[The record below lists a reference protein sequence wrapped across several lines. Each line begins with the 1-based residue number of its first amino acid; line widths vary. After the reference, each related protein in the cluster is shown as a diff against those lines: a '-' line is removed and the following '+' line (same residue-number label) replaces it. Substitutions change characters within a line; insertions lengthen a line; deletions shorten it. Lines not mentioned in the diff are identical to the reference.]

1 MTEKFTF
8 DDLPMAVSQLTDK
21 VNSIYS
27 MLARHSMPQE
37 SPQTEDKLLSV
48 REASTLLRLTVPT
61 IYSKVS
67 RGELPCMKQGNRL
80 YFSLSEITAHL
91 KSGKKTIRCRADRPS
106 RGILQPQGRRA
117 LWKITALTDSPAP
130 LIFHYSTKSRKPS
143 PHTIWTKPFKRGIP
157 EST

>member
-61 IYSKVS
+61 IYS
-67 RGELPCMKQGNRL
+67 L
-80 YFSLSEITAHL
+80 SLIHISEPT
-91 KSGKKTIRCRADRPS
+91 RP
-106 RGILQPQGRRA
+106 
-117 LWKITALTDSPAP
+117 
-130 LIFHYSTKSRKPS
+130 
-143 PHTIWTKPFKRGIP
+143 
-157 EST
+157 

>member
-1 MTEKFTF
+1 MKNIGFSF

-21 VNSIYS
+21 VNSISS

-80 YFSLSEITAHL
+80 YFSLAEITAHL
-91 KSGKKTIRCRADRPS
+91 RSGKKRSAAELTAQAEEFCNRKE
-106 RGILQPQGRRA
+106 GGRYG
-117 LWKITALTDSPAP
+117 K
-130 LIFHYSTKSRKPS
+130 
-143 PHTIWTKPFKRGIP
+143 
-157 EST
+157 

>member
-1 MTEKFTF
+1 MKNIGFSF

-67 RGELPCMKQGNRL
+67 RGELPCMTDKAKDVLGWKPQYADL
-80 YFSLSEITAHL
+80 ETIVSSAWAWH
-91 KSGKKTIRCRADRPS
+91 KSHPHGFAD
-106 RGILQPQGRRA
+106 
-117 LWKITALTDSPAP
+117 
-130 LIFHYSTKSRKPS
+130 
-143 PHTIWTKPFKRGIP
+143 
-157 EST
+157 

>member
-1 MTEKFTF
+1 MKNIGFSF

-67 RGELPCMKQGNRL
+67 RGELPCMKHRATGSISRWPR
-80 YFSLSEITAHL
+80 SLHTSD
-91 KSGKKTIRCRADRPS
+91 RAKNDP
-106 RGILQPQGRRA
+106 PQ
-117 LWKITALTDSPAP
+117 S
-130 LIFHYSTKSRKPS
+130 
-143 PHTIWTKPFKRGIP
+143 
-157 EST
+157 

>member
-80 YFSLSEITAHL
+80 YFSLSAAELTAQAEEFCNR
-91 KSGKKTIRCRADRPS
+91 KEGGRYGK
-106 RGILQPQGRRA
+106 
-117 LWKITALTDSPAP
+117 
-130 LIFHYSTKSRKPS
+130 
-143 PHTIWTKPFKRGIP
+143 
-157 EST
+157 

>member
-91 KSGKKTIRCRADRPS
+91 KSGKKRSAAE
-106 RGILQPQGRRA
+106 L
-117 LWKITALTDSPAP
+117 TAQAEE
-130 LIFHYSTKSRKPS
+130 FCSRKEGGRYG
-143 PHTIWTKPFKRGIP
+143 K
-157 EST
+157 

>member
-61 IYSKVS
+61 
-67 RGELPCMKQGNRL
+67 MKQGNRL

-91 KSGKKTIRCRADRPS
+91 KSGKKRSAAELTAQAEEFCNRKE
-106 RGILQPQGRRA
+106 GGRYG
-117 LWKITALTDSPAP
+117 K
-130 LIFHYSTKSRKPS
+130 
-143 PHTIWTKPFKRGIP
+143 
-157 EST
+157 

>member
-1 MTEKFTF
+1 MKNIGFSF

-80 YFSLSEITAHL
+80 YFSLAEITAHL
-91 KSGKKTIRCRADRPS
+91 RSGKKRSAAELTAQAEEFCNRKEGGRTGLSCR
-106 RGILQPQGRRA
+106 
-117 LWKITALTDSPAP
+117 
-130 LIFHYSTKSRKPS
+130 
-143 PHTIWTKPFKRGIP
+143 
-157 EST
+157 

>member
-91 KSGKKTIRCRADRPS
+91 KSGKKRSAAELTA

-143 PHTIWTKPFKRGIP
+143 PHTIWTKPFKRGIT